1 MLVEQQSGIRRPELF
16 SFFLALSRSSS
27 YSHQT
32 TVQRKLDWRTRYCK
46 HWFTGKNLTYLSLF
60 PSDSTFQFPFLT
72 HVNMNPT
79 SMMDFNILKCV
90 FFFSLLSFML
100 QLGCAFVDL
109 CDAVNSDRQ
118 SLFPTS
124 LSEDSEA
131 LNTQL
136 SGSSV
141 FSSAHQMLSTNI
153 VRPFSINV
161 PANKLAPGE
170 EDESTVW
177 TQLYQ
182 HFVYT

>member
-1 MLVEQQSGIRRPELF
+1 
-16 SFFLALSRSSS
+16 
-27 YSHQT
+27 
-32 TVQRKLDWRTRYCK
+32 
-46 HWFTGKNLTYLSLF
+46 
-60 PSDSTFQFPFLT
+60 
-72 HVNMNPT
+72 MNPT

-141 FSSAHQMLSTNI
+141 FSSAHPMLSTNI
-153 VRPFSINV
+153 FRPFSINV

-170 EDESTVW
+170 EDESTV
-177 TQLYQ
+177 
-182 HFVYT
+182 